1 MIRGRC
7 PLILTLCSSFL
18 GLFSFT
24 VWWHPAW
31 ALLFPLMAWALF
43 GEVERS
49 KRKRDKQRKQ
59 EQDLLL
65 NALREGVILLNEEC
79 RIEFMN
85 FMAGRLLGVS
95 KKLLEGHPFPEEGK
109 SILFNKT
116 YELLSSSKRLCAPLT
131 DSVILEGDKKIH
143 LDVIV
148 IPRMQGK
155 TNVFKGFFVI
165 FQDTSSDYK
174 MLEVGKDFI
183 ASASHELKTPITIIR
198 GFAETL
204 QDMKNLPQE
213 MMDDILEKIVRNC
226 HRMDNLVKN
235 LLTLA
240 DIENIPLMNT
250 QYCDLEALL
259 EECKRV
265 VLSIYPQSSIQI
277 DRPSGPITAEV
288 DPGLL
293 ELAILNLLGNAV
305 KYSQPPAQ
313 VTISMSQNPDEVQ
326 ITIRDRGFGIPPED
340 LEHIFERFFTVNK
353 AHSRKL
359 GGAGIGLSLVKTIVE
374 KHEGIIQ
381 VSSAVGKGSTFTVC
395 LPRCH
400 H

>member
-1 MIRGRC
+1 MISRRLA
-7 PLILTLCSSFL
+7 LILTICSILL
-18 GLFSFT
+18 GVFFC
-24 VWWHPAW
+24 VEWRYPIWV
-31 ALLFPLMAWALF
+31 LLFPLISWFVFYDAIK
-43 GEVERS
+43 E
-49 KRKRDKQRKQ
+49 KRKKQKQSKQ

-65 NALREGVILLNEEC
+65 NALREGVIFLDDKLT
-79 RIEFMN
+79 IQFMN
-85 FMAGRLLGVS
+85 FTAGSFLGVS
-95 KKLLEGHPFPEEGK
+95 RKLLEGQIFPDQGK
-109 SILFNKT
+109 SLIFSKT
-116 YELLSSSKRLCAPLT
+116 YDLVLSSKRLRAPLT
-131 DSVILEGDKKIH
+131 DSVLLEGDKKIH
-143 LDVIV
+143 LDLMV
-148 IPRMQGK
+148 IPRMEGK
-155 TNVFKGFFVI
+155 KANIKGFFVI

-204 QDMKNLPQE
+204 QDMKDLPQE

-250 QYCDLEALL
+250 QYCDIEALL
-259 EECKRV
+259 QECKRV
-265 VLSIYPQSSIQI
+265 VLTIHPQASIQVI
-277 DRPSGPITAEV
+277 KPLGSITAEV

-305 KYSQPPAQ
+305 KYSQQPAQ
-313 VTISMSQNPDEVQ
+313 VSISMRQNPDEVQ
-326 ITIRDRGFGIPPED
+326 ISIQDQGVGISPED
-340 LEHIFERFFTVNK
+340 LEHIFERFYTVNK

-381 VSSAVGKGSTFTVC
+381 VTSSIGKGSTFTVC

>member
-1 MIRGRC
+1 MIKRRLA
-7 PLILTLCSSFL
+7 LILTAGSVVL
-18 GLFSFT
+18 GVLSYT

-31 ALLFPLMAWALF
+31 TLLFPLISLAIFYEMSTA
-43 GEVERS
+43 
-49 KRKRDKQRKQ
+49 KQKKQKQDKQ

-65 NALREGVILLNEEC
+65 NALREGVILLDQDVK
-79 RIEFMN
+79 IEFMN
-85 FMAGRLLGVS
+85 FMAGRFLGVS
-95 KKLLEGHPFPEEGK
+95 KKLLEGQFFPEHGK
-109 SILFNKT
+109 SLIFSKT
-116 YELLSSSKRLCAPLT
+116 YELVLSSKRLSAPLT
-131 DSVILEGDKKIH
+131 DSVVLEGDKKTH
-143 LDVIV
+143 LDLMV
-148 IPRMQGK
+148 IPRLQGK
-155 TNVFKGFFVI
+155 RSSLKGFFVI

-204 QDMKNLPQE
+204 QDMKNLPQD

-259 EECKRV
+259 QECKRV
-265 VLSIYPQSSIQI
+265 VLSIYPLASIQI
-277 DRPSGPITAEV
+277 QKPLGSITAEV

-305 KYSQPPAQ
+305 KYSQSPAQ
-313 VTISMSQNPDEVQ
+313 VSISMHQNPDEVQ
-326 ITIRDRGFGIPPED
+326 ISIRDQGVGISPED
-340 LEHIFERFFTVNK
+340 LEHIFERFYTVNK

-381 VSSAVGKGSTFTVC
+381 VTSAIGKGSTFTVC

>member
-1 MIRGRC
+1 MIRRNSAF
-7 PLILTLCSSFL
+7 ILTICSTCL
-18 GLFSFT
+18 GAFAYT
-24 VWWHPAW
+24 AWWNPAW
-31 ALLFPLMAWALF
+31 TLLFPVIAWAVF
-43 GEVERS
+43 YEMRKAGQ
-49 KRKRDKQRKQ
+49 KRQKQWKQ

-65 NALREGVILLNEEC
+65 NALREGVILLNEEFKV
-79 RIEFMN
+79 EFIN
-85 FMAGRLLGVS
+85 FMGAHFLGIS
-95 KKLLEGHPFPEEGK
+95 KKLLEGHSFGEQRK
-109 SILFNKT
+109 SVIFNKT
-116 YELLSSSKRLCAPLT
+116 FELILSSQRLRAPLT

-143 LDVIV
+143 LDLMV

-155 TNVFKGFFVI
+155 ASQLKGFFVI
-165 FQDTSSDYK
+165 FQDTSSDHK

-259 EECKRV
+259 QECKRV
-265 VLSIYPQSSIQI
+265 VLSIYPQALIEI
-277 DRPSGPITAEV
+277 EKPSGSITAEV

-293 ELAILNLLGNAV
+293 ELAVLNLLGNAV
-305 KYSQPPAQ
+305 KYSSSPAR
-313 VTISMSQNPDEVQ
+313 VTISMNQNPDEVQ
-326 ITIRDRGFGIPPED
+326 ISIRDQGMGISPED
-340 LEHIFERFFTVNK
+340 LEHIFDRFYTVNK

-381 VSSAVGKGSTFTVC
+381 VTSTLGKGSTFTVC

>member
-1 MIRGRC
+1 
-7 PLILTLCSSFL
+7 
-18 GLFSFT
+18 
-24 VWWHPAW
+24 
-31 ALLFPLMAWALF
+31 
-43 GEVERS
+43 
-49 KRKRDKQRKQ
+49 
-59 EQDLLL
+59 
-65 NALREGVILLNEEC
+65 
-79 RIEFMN
+79 
-85 FMAGRLLGVS
+85 
-95 KKLLEGHPFPEEGK
+95 
-109 SILFNKT
+109 
-116 YELLSSSKRLCAPLT
+116 
-131 DSVILEGDKKIH
+131 
-143 LDVIV
+143 
-148 IPRMQGK
+148 
-155 TNVFKGFFVI
+155 
-165 FQDTSSDYK
+165 

-204 QDMKNLPQE
+204 QDMKNLPQD

-259 EECKRV
+259 QECKRV
-265 VLSIYPQSSIQI
+265 VLSIYPLASIQI
-277 DRPSGPITAEV
+277 QKPLGSITAEV

-305 KYSQPPAQ
+305 KYSQSPAQ
-313 VTISMSQNPDEVQ
+313 VSISMHQNPDEVQ
-326 ITIRDRGFGIPPED
+326 ISIRDQGVGISPED
-340 LEHIFERFFTVNK
+340 LEHIFERFYTVNK

-381 VSSAVGKGSTFTVC
+381 VTSAIGKGSTFTVC

>member
-1 MIRGRC
+1 MSKNVA
-7 PLILTLCSSFL
+7 LILTVICTVL
-18 GLFSFT
+18 GGFSYT

-31 ALLFPLMAWALF
+31 TFVFPLIGWAIF
-43 GEVERS
+43 YKMTIENQ
-49 KRKRDKQRKQ
+49 KKQRQYKQ
-59 EQDLLL
+59 EQDLLY
-65 NALREGVILLNEEC
+65 NALREGVILLDAESK
-79 RIEFMN
+79 IEFMN
-85 FMAGRLLGVS
+85 FMAARILGVS
-95 KKLLEGHPFPEEGK
+95 RKLLEGQPFPEQGK
-109 SILFNKT
+109 SLIFKKT
-116 YELLSSSKRLCAPLT
+116 YELLLSSKQLGAPLT
-131 DSVILEGDKKIH
+131 DSVVLEGDKKVH
-143 LDVIV
+143 LDLIV
-148 IPRMQGK
+148 IPRMQSK
-155 TNVFKGFFVI
+155 NPRLRGFFVV
-165 FQDTSSDYK
+165 FQDTSSDHK

-204 QDMKNLPQE
+204 QDMKDLPQE

-259 EECKRV
+259 QECRRI
-265 VLSIYPQSSIQI
+265 VLAVHPQAVI
-277 DRPSGPITAEV
+277 DIKKPLGSITAEV

-293 ELAILNLLGNAV
+293 ELAILNLLGNAI
-305 KYSQPPAQ
+305 KYSSPPAH
-313 VTISMSQNPDEVQ
+313 VTVCMHQNPDEVQ
-326 ITIRDRGFGIPPED
+326 ISIQDQGLGIPPED
-340 LEHIFERFFTVNK
+340 LEHIFERFYTVNK

-381 VSSAVGKGSTFTVC
+381 VISTLGKGSTFTIC